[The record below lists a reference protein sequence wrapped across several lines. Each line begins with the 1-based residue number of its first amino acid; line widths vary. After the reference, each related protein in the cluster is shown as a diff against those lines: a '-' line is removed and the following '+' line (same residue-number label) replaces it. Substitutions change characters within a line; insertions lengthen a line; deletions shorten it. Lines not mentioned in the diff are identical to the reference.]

1 MLPWLLLLGPRRAG
15 LSGEGGL
22 IRRWCRSGNR
32 VVTARQLDAAV
43 SEGGGL
49 RRVFCLGPPP
59 YRAAGNDPVPKRS
72 HTCSDLAFQ
81 ISPFEG
87 STSVNIVGVRRN
99 ADGIAAEM
107 NQMRDWLDAHRIEPL
122 LFQLNGAVL
131 SLGFEN
137 AGEATAFAYAFD
149 GRVLSEPDARAALQ
163 RFALGLVNG

>member
-1 MLPWLLLLGPRRAG
+1 
-15 LSGEGGL
+15 
-22 IRRWCRSGNR
+22 
-32 VVTARQLDAAV
+32 
-43 SEGGGL
+43 
-49 RRVFCLGPPP
+49 
-59 YRAAGNDPVPKRS
+59 
-72 HTCSDLAFQ
+72 
-81 ISPFEG
+81 
-87 STSVNIVGVRRN
+87 VNIVEIRRN